1 MSPREV
7 AGRMA
12 EAAVAFLDSLDDDQ
26 RAVAQWP
33 FEDTAERETWFY
45 TPTDHGGLPLAR
57 MGPTQARRAH
67 QLLASGL
74 SHAGYNTAAVVIGLD
89 NVLDRLEG
97 FIRDW
102 GRERGR
108 DPELYYWRVFGDPRT
123 GQPWSWRVGGHH
135 VSVSHVIVDGEVV
148 GSTPLFLGADPAS
161 SPLVG
166 PHPLRP
172 LGAVEDVARD
182 LVRSL
187 DDQQR
192 ATALVSDVA
201 PVDLVGANRPRYG
214 DGDLP
219 LPLPEIWRGRLPEAD
234 DALALAV
241 HLRAEE
247 EAGVRPEHLEAVR
260 LTHEPRGIP
269 VTALAADQRETLR
282 SLLDLY
288 AARLPEGLAEVE
300 RAKFDGDAIG
310 SLSFLWAGGTD
321 AGQGYYYRVQ
331 GPDLMVECDNTQR
344 GANHIHTVWRDPR
357 RDFGRDPLAA
367 HLAAGHRG
375 SR

>member
-1 MSPREV
+1 
-7 AGRMA
+7 MA
-12 EAAVAFLDSLDDDQ
+12 EAAIAFLDSLDADQ
-26 RAVAQWP
+26 RGVAQWP

-57 MGPTQARRAH
+57 MSPLQTRRAH

-74 SHAGYNTAAVVIGLD
+74 SLPGYNTAAVIMGLD

-97 FIRDW
+97 FIREW

-123 GQPWSWRVGGHH
+123 GRPWSWRVGGHH

-161 SPLVG
+161 APLGG

-172 LGAVEDVARD
+172 LGAVEDVARE

-187 DDQQR
+187 EGQQR
-192 ATALVSDVA
+192 SAAIVSDVA

-214 DGDLP
+214 ENDLP
-219 LPLPEIWRGRLPEAD
+219 LPLPEIWRGRLPDAD
-234 DALALAV
+234 DALAHAV
-241 HLRAEE
+241 QVRAEE
-247 EAGVRPEHLEAVR
+247 EAGLRPEHLEAVR
-260 LTHEPRGIP
+260 LTHDPRGVP
-269 VTALAADQRETLR
+269 ATALTGDQLDTLR

-300 RAKFDGDAIG
+300 TVKYEGAAIE

-321 AGQGYYYRVQ
+321 EGEGYYYRVQ
-331 GPDLMVECDNTQR
+331 GPSLMVECDNTQR

-357 RDFGRDPLAA
+357 RDFGRDPLAE
-367 HLAAGHRG
+367 HRA
-375 SR
+375 RLH